1 MNRSR
6 EIEELKSWYNE
17 KKKDLFFSSQ
27 TNFYKIPLETSYL
40 EIMQAI
46 LNKGFIKSSLMVIK
60 YPLCFKKFKL
70 IIALLLP
77 RFVLNKIKNY

>member
-1 MNRSR
+1 
-6 EIEELKSWYNE
+6 
-17 KKKDLFFSSQ
+17 
-27 TNFYKIPLETSYL
+27 
-40 EIMQAI
+40 MQAI